1 MYIRR
6 VWVNRRIRMS
16 LSVGGIGNP
25 YGMSFIQPMNYNI
38 KNQSDVSDAFMET
51 GMSGAVM
58 NVPPVVYPNAQVAST
73 DEDSNPLALSADA
86 VKKSQEANRMF
97 NDVAQKFQGMT
108 TGYSQSVSPL
118 SYGMSGNSI
127 DLFA

>member
-1 MYIRR
+1 MG
-6 VWVNRRIRMS
+6 

-25 YGMSFIQPMNYNI
+25 YGMSFVQPLNYNI
-38 KNQSDVSDAFMET
+38 KNQSEISDAFVET

-58 NVPPVVYPNAQVAST
+58 NVPPVVYPNAQVSSGD
-73 DEDSNPLALSADA
+73 DEGNPLSLSAES

-97 NDVAQKFQGMT
+97 NSVAQKFQGMT
-108 TGYSQSVSPL
+108 TGYSQNTQAL
-118 SYGMSGNSI
+118 SYGVSGGTL